1 MSGRSPARRAAIRA
15 AARRSVLRRR
25 RAIAAGAIAMVLAVV
40 TGLVVARLAIG
51 PAVAAEPAPS
61 AVGPV
66 DLAPA
71 VEAVQ
76 LSTLDNVGRGTP
88 TGLPHTV
95 AGVPV
100 QLRDGKPIVLYVGAE
115 YCPYCAAQRWPL
127 AIALARFGVFH
138 GLRPA
143 RSATGDVY
151 PGTATLSF
159 HGATYTSAYLAFDG
173 VETLTSDNAPLD
185 RLTAAQQRLADAYSG
200 GGIPFLLLGGRYV
213 QTGASYDPGLLA
225 GMSTQDILTAL
236 SHPDSRVAQAVLGA
250 ANGLTAALCQL
261 TGGQPGGVCTAPGV
275 TVYTGQFGGQ

>member
-1 MSGRSPARRAAIRA
+1 MSGRSPARRAALRA
-15 AARRSVLRRR
+15 AARRGVLRRR
-25 RAIAAGAIAMVLAVV
+25 RAVAAGAIVLVLAVV

-51 PAVAAEPAPS
+51 PAGAAEPAAS

-71 VEAVQ
+71 VAAVP
-76 LSTLDNVGRGTP
+76 LSTLDSVGRGSP

-95 AGVPV
+95 TGVPA

-143 RSATGDVY
+143 RSATDDVY

-159 HGATYTSAYLAFDG
+159 HGSTYTSAYIAFDG
-173 VETLTSDNAPLD
+173 VETRTSDNAPLD
-185 RLTAAQQRLADAYSG
+185 SLTAAQQRLADAYSG
-200 GGIPFLLLGGRYV
+200 GGIPFLLLGGGYV
-213 QTGASYDPGLLA
+213 QNGASYDPGLLA

-250 ANGLTAALCQL
+250 ANALTAALCQL
-261 TGGQPGGVCTAPGV
+261 TAGQPGGVCTSAGV
-275 TVYTGQFGGQ
+275 IVYRGQFGGE